1 MDIKPNIRKGFGP
14 MSTRGWNKIAN
25 KANERSPAN
34 DARGRKKP
42 NGSELSTYIAWVNS
56 YTTIIA
62 GRRFRYTV
70 TECKWNNT
78 TFQFEE
84 DSTKTSETAYNT
96 IEALQQNSGAEDGP
110 GITHAYITGGFFLN
124 AVVAGTVVI
133 VTNINGI
140 RFFCVTNAID
150 GTCDT

>member
-34 DARGRKKP
+34 DARGRQKP
-42 NGSELSTYIAWVNS
+42 NVSNSTYMAWVNS
-56 YTTIIA
+56 YTTIIT
-62 GRRFRYTV
+62 GRRWRYTV
-70 TECKWNNT
+70 TLCKWNNT

-84 DSTKTSETAYNT
+84 DSLQTSVTAYNT
-96 IEALQQNSGAEDGP
+96 IEALQQNSGALDGP
-110 GITHAYITGGFFLN
+110 GIAHSSITGGFSLN
-124 AVVAGTVVI
+124 AVEVGTVVI
-133 VTNINGI
+133 VTSIDGI
-140 RFFCVTNAID
+140 PFFCVTNAID